1 MLPGGTRRGKRLH
14 GLQVSRERARV
25 GQGVRGGCVE
35 PGDVL
40 EEAGR
45 LEAGQT
51 GWVEAVVGP
60 KEIKKGKYERGSRIV
75 PCSQY
80 AACRAQSY
88 D

>member
-1 MLPGGTRRGKRLH
+1 MVAPVGEGDPITVLPGGTRRGKRLH

-45 LEAGQT
+45 LEAGQAGRMET
-51 GWVEAVVGP
+51 VVGP
-60 KEIKKGKYERGSRIV
+60 AGGR
-75 PCSQY
+75 
-80 AACRAQSY
+80 
-88 D
+88 